1 MKDRPQTGHISW
13 SPDYDTNKPKGHRP
27 MIDPERLDKWKANTL
42 TNESAEKLK
51 IDLLTKFGVEAE
63 LLNQLI
69 KDQKRLEY
77 ILATTGFKRSKVDNA
92 MATEKLIDDVVD
104 VIKKPTE
111 NPTGQEREASLDPNC
126 SNNETPS

>member
-1 MKDRPQTGHISW
+1 
-13 SPDYDTNKPKGHRP
+13 